1 MRKYI
6 FLIVLCLSLLA
17 AAQVFAAEK
26 PRIGVL
32 RFTNHTHAGWWG
44 YTSGTELQDMLIAE
58 LASTKAFRVLERQEL
73 DKVLSEQK
81 LSESGLVEESTRLKP
96 GRIKVAQYLVAST
109 VSAFQEDTSGSDS
122 GISIYGFHVGGAKK
136 TAYMAVDLKVIDTQT
151 GEIVNNR
158 TVEATSEGGGF
169 SLSGS
174 LGGILS
180 GNLGKQEKTP
190 VGKAIRACVI
200 EIAAYLECSMTKPG
214 DECIKKYEEKE
225 KKRKDKTGKSIK
237 LDE

>member
-6 FLIVLCLSLLA
+6 LLFIVLSLTVVGTVQA
-17 AAQVFAAEK
+17 FAAEK

-58 LASTKAFRVLERQEL
+58 LASTEAFRVLERQEL
-73 DKVLSEQK
+73 EKVFSEQK

-96 GRIKVAQYLVAST
+96 GRIKVAQYLIAAT
-109 VSAFQEDTSGSDS
+109 VSAFQEDTSGSDA
-122 GISIYGFHVGGAKK
+122 GISVMGFHVGGAKK

-151 GEIVNNR
+151 GEIVKTR
-158 TVEATSEGGGF
+158 TVEATSSGGGLRF
-169 SLSGS
+169 SGS
-174 LGGILS
+174 VGILGGS
-180 GNLGKQEKTP
+180 LGKQEKTP

-200 EIAAYLECSMTKPG
+200 EISEYLECSMTKP
-214 DECIKKYEEKE
+214 DDDCMKKYSEKE
-225 KKRKDKTGKSIK
+225 KKRKAKTKKAIE

>member
-1 MRKYI
+1 MRKYAI
-6 FLIVLCLSLLA
+6 FIAISLILLVA
-17 AAQVFAAEK
+17 VQAFADEK

-32 RFTNHTHAGWWG
+32 RFTNHTRASWWG
-44 YTSGTELQDMLIAE
+44 YTSGTELQDMLIGE

-73 DKVLSEQK
+73 EKVLSEQK
-81 LSESGLVEESTRLKP
+81 LSESGLAEESTRLKP

-174 LGGILS
+174 LGILG

-225 KKRKDKTGKSIK
+225 KKRKDKTQKAIK